1 MHSQS
6 NPLKFRYFRS
16 IGITFAALLLL
27 SPFDSAKSG
36 EPPPYAEH
44 FNPANGFKP
53 AQRNLTAV
61 FLQMAGSLEHFGTPE
76 PYMRHVLAEHARI
89 DARYKKATG
98 KDGSSR
104 PGYFTEEYVQKLVKN
119 WNNMA
124 PALSLETFAK
134 KSGQNMRY
142 ALMGSWNMTIGEKLA
157 VEDKLS
163 PAEAATYRKLLE
175 KPWFEK
181 RDFQTLEAFYG
192 SGYDKLSELGKSQM
206 SKRIKLGALTPEKR
220 AAALE
225 NEKGGT
231 MVVTLLNAH
240 QKRTLAYLE
249 NKNIP
254 KVNSDNLETDLV
266 SKLGLKGNDVNLAKQ
281 DEFEH
286 DALFYSHLIRAGMT
300 KRIDAV
306 RAQVK
311 DPAQVKAVEE
321 SLTAIIGELAVLA
334 QSEFEAAIYEEML
347 DR

>member
-1 MHSQS
+1 MHSEP

-16 IGITFAALLLL
+16 IGVTFAALLLL
-27 SPFDSAKSG
+27 SPFDAARSA

-53 AQRNLTAV
+53 AQRNLTAI

-104 PGYFTEEYVQKLVKN
+104 PGYFTEDYVQKLVKN

-124 PALSLETFAK
+124 PALSLEPFAK

-142 ALMGSWNMTIGEKLA
+142 ALMGSWNMTLGEKLA

-192 SGYDKLSELGKSQM
+192 GGYDKLSELGKSQM
-206 SKRIKLGALTPEKR
+206 SKRIWRGQQSAEKR
-220 AAALE
+220 AEAI
-225 NEKGGT
+225 KIDGGGT
-231 MVVTLLNAH
+231 ALVALLNAH
-240 QKRTLAYLE
+240 QKATVAYLE
-249 NKNIP
+249 DKSRP
-254 KVNSDNLETDLV
+254 RATSDTLESTLKTKLEL
-266 SKLGLKGNDVNLAKQ
+266 SGGHPKLGGLESYEK
-281 DEFEH
+281 
-286 DALFYSHLIRAGMT
+286 DALFYSDLIRAGLM

-311 DPAQVKAVEE
+311 DPEQVKAVEE
-321 SLTAIIGELAVLA
+321 SLTAIIEELLVLA